1 MNIYLKKKKRGQPE
15 ILSDGKYLLGPD
27 EVFFF
32 FCRLSFYAVRRSSY
46 CDESNVVYHCVFIVD
61 RPRFQFYICH
71 ALCPDYYSTFMRTY
85 NIQI

>member
-32 FCRLSFYAVRRSSY
+32 F
-46 CDESNVVYHCVFIVD
+46 VVYHFMQFDDPHIVMNPTLFIIVS
-61 RPRFQFYICH
+61 
-71 ALCPDYYSTFMRTY
+71 L
-85 NIQI
+85 